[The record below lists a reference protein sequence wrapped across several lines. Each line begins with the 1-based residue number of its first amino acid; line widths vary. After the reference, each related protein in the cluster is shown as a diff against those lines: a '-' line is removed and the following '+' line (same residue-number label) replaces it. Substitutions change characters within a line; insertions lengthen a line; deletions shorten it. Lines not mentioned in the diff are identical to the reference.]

1 MRIGKGIGQGGRIA
15 SIGAKAGLLGR
26 RGRNIGVFLW
36 FLVIVG
42 SFSGGSFPAAGYLK
56 VSLSPNYC
64 FLLCMGEKVV
74 LQLVLLCVQGFEAFL
89 LLLFSGL
96 F

>member
-1 MRIGKGIGQGGRIA
+1 M
-15 SIGAKAGLLGR
+15 LVC
-26 RGRNIGVFLW
+26 VFLW

-89 LLLFSGL
+89 LLLFSCL
-96 F
+96 FLVISSLFVFPDRSWVELV